1 MIYTILGQHSTEGSN
16 GIWNHSRDPIVVAIA
31 MSHHPCEEPDRS
43 YTCLC
48 WSSGQ
53 LLRRH
58 PIQHS
63 LGLVWKHS
71 NALQSIRI
79 ERGGLVSFPLQSIW
93 IGRDWV
99 YPNKLLRGFHHGIA
113 GGQSLSLLLA
123 FAEQYLHSDIAA
135 ICLGK
140 HGQLNEVELF
150 LISTTNL
157 RYSANV
163 TLHCSLPIFFW
174 KRL

>member
-99 YPNKLLRGFHHGIA
+99 YPNKLLEVSIMALLEVNFWA
-113 GGQSLSLLLA
+113 YCLLLQSNTCTQTLLQSVSA
-123 FAEQYLHSDIAA
+123 NI
-135 ICLGK
+135 
-140 HGQLNEVELF
+140 VELF
-150 LISTTNL
+150 LISTNNL
-157 RYSANV
+157 RYSASI
-163 TLHCSLPIFFW
+163 TLHSILPTLLCVYPSIG
-174 KRL
+174 